1 MRITERKAGGKMK
14 RGIWG
19 IGVLGLVLLMRIAGV
34 QADEAKPDAAAEK
47 KPAMSVE
54 DIKNAL
60 GLSIYLQGGYTLN
73 FQNPS
78 TGENGLRIFDHKSN
92 SFTLDLA
99 QVLFN
104 KDAAV
109 GGLGYRLKLDVGET
123 AKFIHSKG
131 LGGSNDVFDLTE
143 AYVDYVAP
151 LGKGLKLRFGKFVTF
166 VGAEVIEARDNP
178 NYSRSFLFN
187 YAEPLTHTGFMASYP
202 VSDQWTASLYLVN
215 GWDNTDDN
223 NQGKTG
229 ALSVAYTPMEQFSTT
244 LNLMYGPEKDNNNHD
259 DRFLLDWVGTV
270 KPIKNLSFILNI
282 DYGTDQHSAPDGGEA
297 KWYGWAVIGKY
308 DFNDWFSVA
317 LRGEYFNDPQGFRT
331 GTAQRLKEITLT
343 PQFVVAK
350 NLLVRPEYRHDWSN
364 MESFPGSTGSNTKK
378 DQDTIALGLMYTW

>member
-1 MRITERKAGGKMK
+1 MK

>member
-1 MRITERKAGGKMK
+1 MKKSFLGIAFAVLMTFTMVGGA
-14 RGIWG
+14 W
-19 IGVLGLVLLMRIAGV
+19 
-34 QADEAKPDAAAEK
+34 ADEAKPEAAGEK

-123 AKFIHSKG
+123 AKFIHSRG

-151 LGKGLKLRFGKFVTF
+151 LGKGLKLRFGKFVTMA
-166 VGAEVIEARDNP
+166 GAEVIEARDNP

>member
-1 MRITERKAGGKMK
+1 MK
-14 RGIWG
+14 KIISTVGLLSI
-19 IGVLGLVLLMRIAGV
+19 VLFSLISVAS
-34 QADEAKPDAAAEK
+34 ADEATPAAAPEK
-47 KPAMSVE
+47 KPLISVD

-60 GLSIYLQGGYTLN
+60 GLSIYLQGGYTFN
-73 FQNPS
+73 FENPS
-78 TGENGLRIFDHKSN
+78 TGENGLRIFDHLSN

-109 GGLGYRLKLDVGET
+109 GGLGYRVKLDMGET
-123 AKFIHSKG
+123 AKYIHSKG
-131 LGGSNDVFDLTE
+131 LGDTNDNPFDLTE

-151 LGKGLKLRFGKFVTF
+151 LGQGLKLRVGKFVTF
-166 VGAEVIEARDNP
+166 VGAEVIEARDDP

-202 VSDQWTASLYLVN
+202 FSGQVTGSLYLVN
-215 GWDNTDDN
+215 GWDSTDAI

-229 ALSVAYTPMEQFSTT
+229 GLSVAYNPMDQ
-244 LNLMYGPEKDNNNHD
+244 LNTSFNFLYGPENANNNHD
-259 DRFLLDWVGTV
+259 DTFLFDWVGTV

-282 DYGTDQHSAPDGGEA
+282 DYGTDPHQAPDGGQA
-297 KWYGWAVIGKY
+297 NWYGWSLIGKY

-317 LRGEYFNDPQGFRT
+317 LRGEDFNDPEGYRT
-331 GTAQRLKEITLT
+331 GTAQRLKEVTLT

-364 MESFPGSTGSNTKK
+364 AESFPDSTGSDTKK
-378 DQDTIALGLMYTW
+378 NQDTISIGLMYTW

>member
-1 MRITERKAGGKMK
+1 MRITERRTGGKMK
-14 RGIWG
+14 KGIWR
-19 IGVLGLVLLMRIAGV
+19 ISLLCLMLVVCVSGVW
-34 QADEAKPDAAAEK
+34 ADEAKPDTAAEK

-60 GLSIYLQGGYTLN
+60 GMSIYLQGGYTYN
-73 FQNPS
+73 FENPS
-78 TGENGLRIFDHKSN
+78 PQENGLRVFDHKAN

-99 QVLFN
+99 QLVFVREAPMN
-104 KDAAV
+104 GV
-109 GGLGYRLKLDVGET
+109 GYKLKLSVGET
-123 AKFIHSKG
+123 AKFIHSRG

-143 AYVDYVAP
+143 AYVEYLAP
-151 LGKGLKLRFGKFVTF
+151 VGKGLKFTFGKFVTSH
-166 VGAEVIEARDNP
+166 GAEVIEAKDNP

-187 YAEPLTHTGFMASYP
+187 YAIPFTHTGLKIGYAF
-202 VSDQWTASLYLVN
+202 SDALNAAVHLVN

-223 NQGKTG
+223 NKGKTVG
-229 ALSVAYTPMEQFSTT
+229 LTVGYSPLEQFSTT
-244 LNLMYGPEKDNNNHD
+244 LNLMYGPEKDDNNHD
-259 DRFLLDWVGTV
+259 NRFLLDWVGTV
-270 KPIKNLSFILNI
+270 KPMKNLSFILNV

-297 KWYGWAVIGKY
+297 KWYGWALIGKY

-350 NLLVRPEYRHDWSN
+350 NLLVRPEYRHDWSSA
-364 MESFPGSTGSNTKK
+364 ESFPGGSSGSVKK
-378 DQDTIALGLMYTW
+378 SQDTVALGVMYTW

>member
-1 MRITERKAGGKMK
+1 MRKSFLILSVVFLLCIMWGS
-14 RGIWG
+14 RGW
-19 IGVLGLVLLMRIAGV
+19 
-34 QADEAKPDAAAEK
+34 ADEATPAAAPEK
-47 KPAMSVE
+47 KPLISVD

-60 GLSIYLQGGYTLN
+60 GLSIYLQGGYTFN
-73 FQNPS
+73 FENPS
-78 TGENGLRIFDHKSN
+78 TGENGLRIFDHLSN

-131 LGGSNDVFDLTE
+131 LGGNNDEFDLTE

-151 LGKGLKLRFGKFVTF
+151 LGKGLKLRFGKFVTMA
-166 VGAEVIEARDNP
+166 GAEVIEARDNP

-187 YAEPLTHTGFMASYP
+187 YAIPFTHTGFMASYP
-202 VSDQWTASLYLVN
+202 FSEQWTASLYLVN

-229 ALSVAYTPMEQFSTT
+229 GLSVAYTPMEQFSTT

-364 MESFPGSTGSNTKK
+364 TESFPGSTGSNTKK